1 MNRFTIPRDVY
12 FGDDA
17 LDFFET
23 LEGKKA
29 FIVIGSERSIEN
41 GTTKRLEEK
50 LAKANIQSTIF
61 CGVEHDPT
69 VATVDKG
76 AKAMLEYQ
84 PDVIIS
90 IGGGSPTDAAKAMW
104 IFYEHPEFTIEEA
117 AIPFNLPKLRK
128 KAKFYSIPTTS
139 GTATEVTSFSVVSD
153 TKTDIKFPIADFE
166 ITPDAAIIDTTLV
179 ESLSPSQ
186 VANTGMDALTH
197 AIEAYVSTM
206 ATPYTDA
213 VAMKS
218 IEMIRD
224 NLYLSFNKDQ
234 EARKNMHIAQNLAGM
249 AFSNAILGIVHSMA
263 HKTGR
268 IYGIPH
274 GMANALYL
282 SYVIE
287 YNAKDALKQYAQ
299 IARTLG
305 LKGDSEEELTASL
318 VKQIEKMRTDLNLP
332 HTLKEAGV
340 DEKDFLARVDTI
352 APLAVK
358 DPCTSTNPRTINDE
372 QMKKLF
378 LATYYGKKVDF

>member
-50 LAKANIQSTIF
+50 LAKANIESTIF

-69 VATVDKG
+69 VATVEKG
-76 AKAMLEYQ
+76 TKAMLDYE

-90 IGGGSPTDAAKAMW
+90 IGGGTPTDAAKAMW
-104 IFYEHPEFTIEEA
+104 IFYEHPEFTMEEA

-128 KAKFYSIPTTS
+128 KAKLYAIPTTS
-139 GTATEVTSFSVVSD
+139 GTGTEVTSFSVVSD
-153 TKTDIKFPIADFE
+153 NETDIKFPIGDFV

-206 ATPYTDA
+206 ASPYTDA

-224 NLYLSFNKDQ
+224 NLALSYTKDQ

-268 IYGIPH
+268 IYNIPH

-287 YNAKDALKQYAQ
+287 YNAKSALKQFSQ
-299 IARTLG
+299 IAKTLG
-305 LKGDSEEELTASL
+305 LKGETEEELTASL
-318 VKQIEKMRTDLNLP
+318 VEQIKQMRTDLNMP

-340 DEKDFLARVDTI
+340 DEQDFLNRLDTI

-358 DPCTSTNPRTINDE
+358 DPCTGTNPRPINDE

-378 LATYYGKKVDF
+378 LASYYGDKIDF

>member
-1 MNRFTIPRDVY
+1 
-12 FGDDA
+12 
-17 LDFFET
+17 
-23 LEGKKA
+23 
-29 FIVIGSERSIEN
+29 
-41 GTTKRLEEK
+41 
-50 LAKANIQSTIF
+50 
-61 CGVEHDPT
+61 
-69 VATVDKG
+69 
-76 AKAMLEYQ
+76 
-84 PDVIIS
+84 
-90 IGGGSPTDAAKAMW
+90 
-104 IFYEHPEFTIEEA
+104 
-117 AIPFNLPKLRK
+117 
-128 KAKFYSIPTTS
+128 
-139 GTATEVTSFSVVSD
+139 
-153 TKTDIKFPIADFE
+153 
-166 ITPDAAIIDTTLV
+166 
-179 ESLSPSQ
+179 
-186 VANTGMDALTH
+186 
-197 AIEAYVSTM
+197 
-206 ATPYTDA
+206 
-213 VAMKS
+213 
-218 IEMIRD
+218 
-224 NLYLSFNKDQ
+224 
-234 EARKNMHIAQNLAGM
+234 MHIAQNLAGM